1 MAKKAGKGY
10 RLLDSDEVIEEGD
23 EYWSEF
29 SNSKRELSRLRKENL
44 ELKEKLNSIIDR
56 IGKILTE

>member
-1 MAKKAGKGY
+1 MAIKAGKGY
-10 RLLDSDEVIEEGD
+10 RLLDSRKVEPKD
-23 EYWSEF
+23 
-29 SNSKRELSRLRKENL
+29 SKRELSRLRKENL

>member
-1 MAKKAGKGY
+1 MAIKAGKGY

-29 SNSKRELSRLRKENL
+29 SKTWF
-44 ELKEKLNSIIDR
+44 
-56 IGKILTE
+56 TE